1 SATGLVVVRDS
12 AGRQREIESE
22 LLAPVVFSLKEIPG
36 ILLERVEARRMLFNC
51 SLTRIEL
58 AGTRA
63 LEYIGSGE
71 RAGYHRRP
79 TCSNRDPWYSVAR
92 NMKPAP
98 LIFPSKVGERWL
110 VALNRAG
117 VFEDKKL
124 YGVFPG
130 RGVSALLLGAL
141 LNSTWARYYAE
152 ATCRQMTGS
161 QAIAD
166 IDVAVAEQILL
177 PDPRKLSPTIKKSL
191 EAAVADLSRRP
202 VYSIFEEIKRAD
214 RRRLDSL
221 TFEAIGFRKESERET
236 LLSELY
242 VAVTELVRARLSRS
256 SRSVLSGVDRY
267 AARV

>member
-1 SATGLVVVRDS
+1 
-12 AGRQREIESE
+12 
-22 LLAPVVFSLKEIPG
+22 
-36 ILLERVEARRMLFNC
+36 MLFNC
-51 SLTRIEL
+51 SLTPIEL

-71 RAGYHRRP
+71 LAGYHRRP
-79 TCSNRDPWYSVAR
+79 TCSNREPWYSVAR
-92 NMKPAP
+92 KMKTAP
-98 LIFPSKVGERWL
+98 LIFPSKIGERWL

-124 YGVFPG
+124 YGVFPA

-152 ATCRQMTGS
+152 ATCRQMTGA

-177 PDPRKLSPTIKKSL
+177 PDPRKLSPTIKKRL
-191 EAAVADLSRRP
+191 EAALATLSRRP
-202 VYSIFEEIKRAD
+202 VYSLFEEIRRAD
-214 RRRLDSL
+214 RQRLDLL
-221 TFEAIGFRKESERET
+221 TFEAIGFRKRSERQM

-242 VAVTELVRARLSRS
+242 AAVTELVRARLSRS
-256 SRSVLSGVDRY
+256 SRSVL
-267 AARV
+267 AWIE